1 MKMAGRGKNIGLLLT
16 GMAIGAT
23 LVGGT
28 TAYAADILAERSTQP
43 IYVDGQ
49 RVQMEAYNIGGNN
62 YVVRREVA

>member
-28 TAYAADILAERSTQP
+28 TAYAADILAERSLSL
-43 IYVDGQ
+43 IH
-49 RVQMEAYNIGGNN
+49 I
-62 YVVRREVA
+62 